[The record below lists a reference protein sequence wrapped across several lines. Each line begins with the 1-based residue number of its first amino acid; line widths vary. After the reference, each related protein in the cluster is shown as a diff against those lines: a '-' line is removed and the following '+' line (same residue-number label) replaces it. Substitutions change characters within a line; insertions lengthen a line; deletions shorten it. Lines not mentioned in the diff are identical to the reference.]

1 LHFRTINTTFVSAA
15 KELEMNMSVSR
26 RTLLSAARSLFFISL
41 PVWSRASA
49 KGDLSMLNT
58 VEGKCAAYMDA
69 WSRKDLDAIGALLHP
84 KVHFKGPMQELNG
97 REAVLA
103 ASQRIFPLLEKFVAR
118 QQLVSG
124 ERAMFA
130 YDFICREPIGLCRT
144 AELIQFEDGLIR
156 ETELFFD
163 ARPFEA
169 LQRAQAAQK

>member
-1 LHFRTINTTFVSAA
+1 
-15 KELEMNMSVSR
+15 MNVSVSR
-26 RTLLSAARSLFFISL
+26 RSLLSVAGGAFFILL
-41 PVWSRASA
+41 PTWSRAST
-49 KGDLSMLNT
+49 KGDQSMFGT
-58 VEGKCAAYMDA
+58 IEGKCTAYMDA
-69 WSRKDLDAIGALLHP
+69 WSRKDLEEIGALLHAN
-84 KVHFKGPMQELNG
+84 VRFKGPMQELNG

-103 ASQRIFPLLEKFVAR
+103 ASKKIFPLLDKFIVR

-130 YDFICREPIGLCRT
+130 YDFVCHPPIGLCRT

-169 LQRAQAAQK
+169 FQKAQAALPQQ